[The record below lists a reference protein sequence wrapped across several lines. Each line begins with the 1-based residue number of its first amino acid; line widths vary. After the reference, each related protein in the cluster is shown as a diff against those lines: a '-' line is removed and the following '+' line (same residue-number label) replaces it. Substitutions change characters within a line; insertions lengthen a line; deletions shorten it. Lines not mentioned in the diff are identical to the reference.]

1 MHFQWLVPLLKAVFQ
16 AISWLENCMLNQ
28 SLQQGTTEY
37 INFTELSKWPFQ
49 VAQNILAVT
58 NCVHGSHWVKS
69 FNVMCKIHFNI
80 HTESSNYRK
89 QNFNSLKM
97 FVHCVIVFV
106 TLTTQIYFVHS
117 KTATFY
123 NEICKTINSL
133 NNVLKLIQTHPKSF
147 FN

>member
-16 AISWLENCMLNQ
+16 GLKIVCWIKVYNKVQLSTN
-28 SLQQGTTEY
+28 

-97 FVHCVIVFV
+97 FVHCVIVFE